1 MGRRRLRRPRRGTV
15 APVGRSGVT
24 GPQGS
29 ASTQLA
35 GDGPAPTPGPWQWAT
50 VEALRPENAHV
61 VTLRLRVPHW
71 REHLPG
77 QHYVVR
83 LTAEDGYTASR
94 SYSVSSPP
102 EDAGVVELTVDRL
115 PDGEVSPYL
124 TQELVVGDEVELR
137 GPIGGYFA
145 WRGESPL
152 LLVAG
157 GSGVAPVMAML
168 RSRRLS
174 RPEVPVRLLFSV
186 RGPEELIFADELAP
200 ETTVVYTRRAPDGYA
215 RPAGRITAADI
226 QAVAFD
232 GGPAYVCGS
241 SGFVEATAGL
251 LAGVGYDRTRIRLER
266 YGPSADRRE

>member
-1 MGRRRLRRPRRGTV
+1 VTEPSRV
-15 APVGRSGVT
+15 AAAGGSGVT
-24 GPQGS
+24 GQHGS
-29 ASTQLA
+29 ASVGPA
-35 GDGPAPTPGPWQWAT
+35 GDGAAPTPGPWQWAT

-61 VTLRLRVPHW
+61 VTLRLKLPQW
-71 REHLPG
+71 RAHLPG

-124 TQELVVGDEVELR
+124 TEVLMVGDEVETR

-168 RSRRLS
+168 RSRRRS

-186 RGPEELIFADELAP
+186 RGPEELIFADELGA
-200 ETTVVYTRRAPDGYA
+200 ETTVVYTRRAPDGHA
-215 RPAGRITAADI
+215 RSAGRITAADI
-226 QAVAFD
+226 EAVAFA

-241 SGFVEATAGL
+241 SGFVEAAAGL
-251 LAGVGYDRTRIRLER
+251 LARAGYDRSRIRLER
-266 YGPSADRRE
+266 YGPSSNQGE

>member
-1 MGRRRLRRPRRGTV
+1 MTEPLVGGDV
-15 APVGRSGVT
+15 EAAP
-24 GPQGS
+24 
-29 ASTQLA
+29 A
-35 GDGPAPTPGPWQWAT
+35 PGPWQWAT
-50 VEALRPENAHV
+50 VEAIRPENAHV
-61 VTLRLRVPHW
+61 ATLRLKVPEW
-71 REHLPG
+71 RAHLPG

-83 LTAEDGYTASR
+83 LTAEDGYRASR

-102 EDAGVVELTVDRL
+102 EDTGVVELTVDRL

-124 TQELVVGDEVELR
+124 TEDLLPGDQVELR

-174 RPEVPVRLLFSV
+174 RPDVPARLLFSV
-186 RGPEELIFADELAP
+186 RSPAELIFADELGE
-200 ETTVVYTRRAPDGYA
+200 ETTVVYTRRAPDGHP

-226 QAVAFD
+226 AAVAFD
-232 GGPAYVCGS
+232 GGAAYACGS
-241 SGFVEATAGL
+241 SGFVETAAVL
-251 LAGVGYDRTRIRLER
+251 LAGAGYARSRIRLER
-266 YGPSADRRE
+266 YGPSSPRCQ

>member
-1 MGRRRLRRPRRGTV
+1 MTDPSR
-15 APVGRSGVT
+15 
-24 GPQGS
+24 
-29 ASTQLA
+29 
-35 GDGPAPTPGPWQWAT
+35 DGLPPTGPWQWAR
-50 VEALRPENAHV
+50 VQAVRPENRHV
-61 VTLRLRVPHW
+61 VTLRLAVGDW
-71 REHLPG
+71 TAHLPG

-83 LTAEDGYTASR
+83 LTAEDGYRASR

-124 TQELVVGDEVELR
+124 AEELVVGDELEVR
-137 GPIGGYFA
+137 GPIGGYFV

-174 RPEVPVRLLFSV
+174 HPGVPVRLLFSV
-186 RGPEELIFADELAP
+186 RSPQELIFAGELGA
-200 ETTVVYTRRAPDGYA
+200 ETTVLYTRRAPAGWP
-215 RPAGRITAADI
+215 RPAGRVTAADVA
-226 QAVAFD
+226 AVAFA

-241 SGFVEATAGL
+241 SGFVEAVSRL
-251 LAGVGYDRTRIRLER
+251 LAEVGGYAAGRIRLER
-266 YGPSADRRE
+266 YGPSSTAGE

>member
-1 MGRRRLRRPRRGTV
+1 MTDPSRGA
-15 APVGRSGVT
+15 APE
-24 GPQGS
+24 P
-29 ASTQLA
+29 LA
-35 GDGPAPTPGPWQWAT
+35 GDGAEPAPTPGPWQWST
-50 VEALRPENAHV
+50 VEAIRPENAHV
-61 VTLRLRVPHW
+61 VTLRLKVPEW
-71 REHLPG
+71 RAHLPG

-83 LTAEDGYTASR
+83 LTAEDGYSASR

-102 EDAGVVELTVDRL
+102 EDTGVVELTVDRL

-124 TQELVVGDEVELR
+124 TEVLVPGDEVELR

-174 RPEVPVRLLFSV
+174 RPDVPARLLFSV
-186 RGPEELIFADELAP
+186 RTPEELIFADELGA
-200 ETTVVYTRRAPDGYA
+200 ETTIVYTRRTPDGYA

-226 QAVAFD
+226 EAVAFD
-232 GGPAYVCGS
+232 GGPAYACGS
-241 SGFVEATAGL
+241 SGFVEAAARL
-251 LAGVGYDRTRIRLER
+251 LAGAGYDRSRIRLER
-266 YGPSADRRE
+266 YGPTSNQGE